1 MTIDV
6 AFHDDNAMEYCY
18 LSDLVFCVGSQLRAR
33 RGEGAESVIAE
44 QEQPEEKR
52 TVYSSLPSLGISREL
67 SRVKSS
73 FFLSQANTLVDQDER
88 EER

>member
-1 MTIDV
+1 MTIELAYSMMTMQWNIV
-6 AFHDDNAMEYCY
+6 ISRIFY
-18 LSDLVFCVGSQLRAR
+18 SVLVVSYV
-33 RGEGAESVIAE
+33 RGEGAEIMIAE

>member
-1 MTIDV
+1 MMTMQWNIV
-6 AFHDDNAMEYCY
+6 ISRIFY
-18 LSDLVFCVGSQLRAR
+18 SVLVVSYV
-33 RGEGAESVIAE
+33 RGEGAEIMIA
-44 QEQPEEKR
+44 EQPEEKR